1 MCRNGRNQAKCEMP
15 FVKVRISS
23 RGFDV
28 MTGKNVWF
36 GRRKSHTSKG
46 ALAESTLA
54 MKQVNI
60 IYHIIIDAL

>member
-1 MCRNGRNQAKCEMP
+1 MP